1 MFYTERKD
9 SMKPLYLMVMVLFM
23 TATITPAHARKGLE
37 LVYFDGHIHTTH
49 SDGSGSIA
57 DVKKAARAR
66 GLNAVFVTNHAG
78 QIVDPDEWND
88 IVNDCTAFSEKD
100 FLMIPSFEVTGS
112 EGLFCRDHV
121 LAWGVGNPFTGDPAD
136 ALVPEDVWPSP
147 ENPFGTGPLY
157 PENIRRW
164 TDWIHENGGMAVHAH
179 TSGTTQLSYN
189 VDFIEVINLGHIKDV
204 AGFAEIAG
212 FDADEAWNLA
222 LLFNNFAVDGGA
234 FLQRPVDMPNPQYGE
249 PDQPETIQLPLQQ
262 ALYLGTSLIGDLG
275 ENSGGPQW
283 LGSPTPQDLLD
294 AGAVP
299 AAPLNSWDDLLM
311 SYINGDIDHPIYG
324 VANSDAHNTANT
336 DVGSTVYDD
345 SDVGE
350 ARNGVYLSNFTPFHF
365 LRAVRRGNLF
375 ATTGP
380 SVYFD
385 VEGHLMGETVPRRQ
399 GRNKTVHINL
409 SVDSESQ
416 SALLTSVAIIKNG
429 DIFFAEA
436 PMTAAYAIQLEDSVS
451 ADGYYRV
458 EVISMEADGKPRFA
472 YANPVFV
479 MDDGCRGKAK

>member
-1 MFYTERKD
+1 
-9 SMKPLYLMVMVLFM
+9 MKPLHLMVMVFFM
-23 TATITPAHARKGLE
+23 IATITPAHARKGLE

-57 DVKKAARAR
+57 DVKQAARAR

-78 QIVDPDEWND
+78 QIGDLDEWND
-88 IVNDCTAFSEKD
+88 IVYDCKALSED
-100 FLMIPSFEVTGS
+100 GFLMIPSFEVTGS

-121 LAWGVGNPFTGDPAD
+121 LAWGVGSPFVSDPAD
-136 ALVPEDVWPSP
+136 ALTDALVPEEVWPSP

-157 PENIRRW
+157 HENIRRW
-164 TDWIHENGGMAVHAH
+164 TDWIHQNGGMAVHAH
-179 TSGTTQLSYN
+179 TSGTTQLSYH
-189 VDFIEVINLGHIKDV
+189 VDFIEVINLRHIKDV

-212 FDADEAWNLA
+212 LDADEARNLA
-222 LLFNNFAVDGGA
+222 LLFHNFAVDGGA
-234 FLQRPVDMPNPQYGE
+234 FLQLSVDMPNPRYGE

-283 LGSPTPQDLLD
+283 LGAPTPQNLLD

-311 SYINGDIDHPIYG
+311 SFINGNIDHPIFG

-350 ARNGVYLSNFTPFHF
+350 ARNGVYLRDFNALHF
-365 LRAVRRGNLF
+365 FRAVRRGNLF

-380 SVYFD
+380 SLYFD
-385 VEGHLMGETVPRRQ
+385 VDGRLMGETVPRRQ

-409 SVDSESQ
+409 SVDSESE

-429 DIFFAEA
+429 DIIFTEV
-436 PMTAAYAIQLEDSVS
+436 PMSTVYEIQLEDRVS
-451 ADGYYRV
+451 DDCYYRV

-479 MDDGCRGKAK
+479 MDDGCRRKAT

>member
-1 MFYTERKD
+1 MIA
-9 SMKPLYLMVMVLFM
+9 M
-23 TATITPAHARKGLE
+23 TPPVHARKGLE

-49 SDGSGSIA
+49 SDGGGSIS
-57 DVKKAARAR
+57 DVKQAARAR
-66 GLNAVFVTNHAG
+66 GLKAVFVANRAG
-78 QIVDPDEWND
+78 QIVDLDEWND
-88 IVNDCTAFSEKD
+88 IVNDCTACSEKD
-100 FLMIPSFEVTGS
+100 FLIIPSFEVTGS
-112 EGLFCRDHV
+112 EGLLCRDHL
-121 LAWGVGNPFTGDPAD
+121 LAWGVGNPFVGDPAD
-136 ALVPEDVWPSP
+136 ALVSGEVWPSP

-189 VDFIEVINLGHIKDV
+189 VDFIEVINHSNIKNV
-204 AGFAEIAG
+204 AGLAEMAG

-222 LLFNNFAVDGGA
+222 LLFNNFAVDGGE
-234 FLQRPVDMPNPQYGE
+234 FLQLSVNMPNPQSGE

-262 ALYLGTSLIGDLG
+262 ALCLGTSLIGDLG
-275 ENSGGPQW
+275 GNSCGPQW
-283 LGSPTPQDLLD
+283 LGAPTPQDLLD

-311 SYINGDIDHPIYG
+311 SYINGVIDHPIYG
-324 VANSDAHNTANT
+324 VANSDSHNTANT

-350 ARNGVYLSNFTPFHF
+350 ARNGVYLRDFTPFEF
-365 LRAVRRGNLF
+365 FKAVRRGNLF

-385 VEGHLMGETVPRRQ
+385 VDGCMMGETVPRRQ
-399 GRNKTVHINL
+399 GRDKTVHINL
-409 SVDSESQ
+409 SVDSESE
-416 SALLTSVAIIKNG
+416 SAVLTSVAVIKNG
-429 DIFFAEA
+429 DIIFAGV
-436 PMTAAYAIQLEDSVS
+436 PMTATYAIQLEDSVS
-451 ADGYYRV
+451 EDGYYRV

-479 MDDGCRGKAK
+479 MDDGCRRKAKQMKSHQGRYCPVPEIRC